1 MLLFIALSCSGDT
14 PGETKTEAT
23 QEPLAGTSLKTVVD
37 GPVGEIGPIGPGEL
51 APPSLDFGD
60 GLKILMVGPTG
71 EQHRPKQAVVVFER
85 PMIPLG
91 ELGTAPVPLSC
102 DSPGEARWAGTTTA
116 VFLPNGGHFPRSTQ
130 VTCTVGKGVTATDG
144 TALSVDLQY
153 SFATTTPSLSW
164 SSPRSGSEQ
173 ADPERP
179 VLLVFDQPVDP
190 EEVQQL
196 VRLTSEGGAPLKVK
210 AERPDPAAFE
220 DERLPKKLERAVALS
235 APMERDTAYTLVLEA
250 GLSGLEG
257 SLGQDEPMQL
267 DFRTYPPADIL
278 DFHPTGTSV
287 DPYTTLRLELAT
299 VTEAEE
305 IASRMTISPPPPDGW
320 DPARAYSWRDF
331 SYSLRLD
338 PMTTYKVTL
347 DKGAKDTHGQDYA
360 TPLEYSFTTGH
371 LRPMVDATSGARI
384 YPANNSTEL
393 PTRTRNVRSLHVGV
407 EALSAAQAMRM
418 MGDYSTFRRG
428 ERSLSEHTTLFDGR
442 DLDDRIHVDTIDLA
456 EDLSE
461 TGHGFVLV
469 ETWSPDWANHKEE
482 PYYNKALLQV
492 TDLGSTLKVHPGGVQ
507 TWVTRLSDGQPVEGA
522 SVTLY
527 RSGKKIWSG
536 PTDADGLAASN
547 DVIQPGWRYWDEDI
561 IALVEFEGDASLTS
575 SEDPHRLDVW
585 DYDVMT
591 SGPDEERTLRG
602 HFFADRGVYKPGDEV
617 HVAGSVRLAHAT
629 GLDVASGAVEW
640 WCEDARGAMLAEGKG
655 RLDEGRLSFDLELP
669 DEMAAGTAGCNIELD
684 AAGLD
689 EDSSWW
695 VAVPVHAYRAPTFRV
710 EVGGPEH
717 ALVGEEFTVSGQ
729 GSYLFGAAMGGASA
743 RWSARTLEIQPS
755 IEGFEEFT
763 VGGDESQAWWDR
775 DYVPSEL
782 LAEGQTQL
790 EDDGS
795 LPIVLTVPQTEEPAT
810 RTVEVEV
817 QVTDEARRTLSNR
830 SHVTVHPSAVY
841 LGLRGVTG
849 LGRVGEGATME
860 LVALSPEG
868 QVLRNTPVEFSVQR
882 RSWDTIR
889 QKGMDG
895 RWEWVST
902 ANDEQ
907 VHRETVT
914 TEAQPMRVGFT
925 PEQGGY
931 YVFTATAQDSE
942 GRATRTELGLYVAGA
957 GATWARGDSNQVE
970 LVPDKRSYSPGETA
984 SVLIKAPKP
993 GMKALVTVER
1003 ERLLTRQVITLQS
1016 EAETLEIPLTEEH
1029 APNVYVSVLLTEGA
1043 PPADSPDAGMPSWY
1057 LGYVEL
1063 DVSPEGRR
1071 LEVEIDPG
1079 RQTFQP
1085 GEQVTLNL
1093 SATRGDEPAA
1103 GARAVVYAVDHGV
1116 LSLTA
1121 YSTPDPFI
1129 HFWAR
1134 HSLNVRT
1141 ADARTRVVDRGSLLA
1156 KGAPAGGDG
1165 GDSGPAMRSRF
1176 ETTPL
1181 WEPDV
1186 VFDEQGLAT
1195 LDFTLPDNLTTFRI
1209 MVVIE
1214 QGEEAF
1220 GSAEHEIQ
1228 VSRPLIANPALPRVF
1243 RVGDTATA
1251 GVVVHNN
1258 RDVERRVAVTADAFG
1273 IELEGS
1279 PTTVTVPAH
1288 SALEVPF
1295 ALSEPVVG
1303 VATFHFDVQ
1312 ADGDRD
1318 RVEAKV
1324 PVLRPVPVETVATA
1338 GSGTQSMTE
1347 TLALVDGAQQ
1357 GVGGLSVSLSPS
1369 VLVGTEASLD
1379 YLIDYPH
1386 GCLEQTSSRLLA
1398 AVLAKELGFERP
1410 KDQADLDS
1418 VVAAGMSRLELFELA
1433 SGGYSYWPGQ
1443 REPSVLATAHVTE
1456 VLHEARR
1463 AGIGEGPREET
1474 ITFLRAFLDG
1484 RWTPT
1489 WWHEDTIWSA
1499 RARVALTLA
1508 RVGEGDSGWNSR
1520 LYEERARLSL
1530 TGRAELL
1537 EAIALTTGPD
1547 SRTDALRAE
1556 LEGNLYVEATRAVV
1570 QDPDSSRWSALM
1582 DGDMGPTAAAV
1593 RALVAAYPQQALL
1606 PRLAEGLVASREQG
1620 RWGNTYTTLKSFQA
1634 LARYV
1639 EVYEKDRAAGAIV
1652 KQGGRKILEASFA
1665 TEPSAEL
1672 FVPIDDIDST
1682 EFSMEPKGGR
1692 LYYELR
1698 LAYGK
1703 DELPARDAGFTVT
1716 RTLTVLEGEGGQSQV
1731 TPGALVQVDLRITT
1745 PIDRSYVAIV
1755 DPLPAGLE
1763 PVNTFF
1769 ATSASSLGE
1778 GGRDSGGY
1786 YGGYYGGFEDTA
1798 ADEGRTWSDWVFNH
1812 REMLDD
1818 RVQLYADW
1826 MPAGVHTY
1834 SYVARATTPGE
1845 YSHPAA
1851 TAEEMYRPENFGRT
1865 EQGRFVVGP
1874 SQVAAAE

>member
-1 MLLFIALSCSGDT
+1 MLLLIAMSCSGD
-14 PGETKTEAT
+14 GALETKTEAT
-23 QEPLAGTSLKTVVD
+23 LEASGGTRLKVVAE

-51 APPSLDFGD
+51 APPSMDFGD
-60 GLKILMVGPTG
+60 GLKVLMVGPTG
-71 EQHRPKQAVVVFER
+71 EQHRPRQAVVVFER

-91 ELGTAPVPLSC
+91 ELGAAKVPLSC

-130 VTCTVGKGVTATDG
+130 VNCTVDKGVAATDG
-144 TALSVDLQY
+144 TALSVDLAF
-153 SFATTTPSLSW
+153 SFATASPALSW
-164 SSPRSGSEQ
+164 SSPSNDSEQ
-173 ADPERP
+173 ADPDRP
-179 VLLVFDQPVDP
+179 LLLVFDQPVDP
-190 EEVQQL
+190 RDVQQL
-196 VRLTSEGGAPLKVK
+196 VTLSGEGGKPLRVK
-210 AERPDPAAFE
+210 AERPDPAKFE
-220 DERLPKKLERAVALS
+220 SERLPRKLERAVALS
-235 APMERDTAYTLVLEA
+235 APMERDTAYSLVIEP

-257 SLGQDEPMQL
+257 ARGGDEPMEFG
-267 DFRTYPPADIL
+267 FRTYPPADVL
-278 DFHPTGTSV
+278 DFGPTGTSV
-287 DPYTTLRLELAT
+287 DPYTTLRLQLAT

-305 IASRMTISPPPPDGW
+305 IASRMTITPEPPDGW
-320 DPARAYSWRDF
+320 DPARAYSWRDWT
-331 SYSLRLD
+331 YSLRLA
-338 PMTTYKVTL
+338 PMTTYKVQL
-347 DKGAKDTHGQDYA
+347 DKGAEDTHGQAYA
-360 TPLEYSFTTGH
+360 TPLEFSFTTGH
-371 LRPMVDATSGARI
+371 LRPMVDAASGARI
-384 YPANNSTEL
+384 YPANNATEL

-407 EALSAAQAMRM
+407 ESLKPAEAMRM
-418 MGDYSTFRRG
+418 MGDYSTFSRSQRR
-428 ERSLSEHTTLFDGR
+428 LSGHSTLFEGR
-442 DLDDRIHVDTIDLA
+442 DLDDRVHVDTIDLA
-456 EDLSE
+456 EHLGE

-469 ETWSPDWANHKEE
+469 ETWSPDWANYQNE

-492 TDLGSTLKVHPGGVQ
+492 TDLGTTLKVHPGGVEV
-507 TWVTRLSDGQPVEGA
+507 WVTSLSQAEPVEAA

-527 RSGKKIWSG
+527 RGGKKIWSG
-536 PTDADGLAASN
+536 LTDADGLANSN

-561 IALVEFEGDASLTS
+561 IALVEHQGDASLTS

-585 DYDVMT
+585 DFDVST
-591 SGPDEERTLRG
+591 SGPDDELDLRG

-617 HVAGSVRLAHAT
+617 HVAGSVRVAHAT
-629 GLDVASGAVEW
+629 GLDIAEGPVEW
-640 WCEDARGAMLAEGKG
+640 WCEDARGAELAEGKG
-655 RLDEGRLSFDLELP
+655 RLDGGRLSFDLQLP
-669 DEMAAGTAGCNIELD
+669 EEMASGAADCTIELE
-684 AAGLD
+684 AAGVQD
-689 EDSSWW
+689 KGSWY
-695 VAVPVHAYRAPTFRV
+695 VQVPVFAYRAPTFRV
-710 EVGGPEH
+710 EVAGPEH
-717 ALVGEEFTVSGQ
+717 ALVGEEFTVTGQ

-743 RWSARTLEIQPS
+743 HWSARTLEIQPS
-755 IEGFEEFT
+755 IPGFEEFT

-775 DYVPSEL
+775 EYTPAEL

-790 EDDGS
+790 EPDGS
-795 LPIVLTVPQTEEPAT
+795 LPITLTVPQTDQPVT

-817 QVTDEARRTLSNR
+817 QVTDEARRALSNR

-849 LGRVGEGATME
+849 LGKAGEGATME

-868 QVLRNTPVEFSVQR
+868 QLLRNTPVEFTVQR

-907 VHRETVT
+907 VHSQTVT
-914 TEAQPMRVGFT
+914 TEAQPKRVGFT
-925 PEQGGY
+925 PDQGGY
-931 YVFTATAQDSE
+931 YVFQAKAQDSE
-942 GRATRTELGLYVAGA
+942 GRATRTELGLYVAGP
-957 GATWARGDSNQVE
+957 GATWARGDDNQVE
-970 LVPDKRSYSPGETA
+970 LVADKRSYAPGETA
-984 SVLIKAPKP
+984 RVLIKAPKA

-1003 ERLLTRQVITLQS
+1003 ERLLYREVVTLES
-1016 EAETLEIPLTEEH
+1016 EAETIEIPLSDEH

-1043 PPADSPDAGMPSWY
+1043 PPADSPEAGMPSWY

-1071 LEVEIDPG
+1071 VEVDIDPG
-1079 RQTFQP
+1079 RDIFQP
-1085 GEQVTLNL
+1085 GERVTLNL
-1093 SATRGDEPAA
+1093 KATRGDEPAA

-1121 YSTPDPFI
+1121 YTTPEPFGR
-1129 HFWAR
+1129 FWAR
-1134 HSLNVRT
+1134 RTLNVRT

-1156 KGAPAGGDG
+1156 KGAPPGGGG
-1165 GDSGPAMRSRF
+1165 GDSGPAMRTRF

-1186 VFDEQGLAT
+1186 VFDEQGQAT
-1195 LDFTLPDNLTTFRI
+1195 LDFELPDNLTTFRI

-1214 QGEEAF
+1214 DGEEAF
-1220 GSAEHEIQ
+1220 GSAEREIQ

-1243 RVGDTATA
+1243 RVGDQATA

-1258 RDVERRVAVTADAFG
+1258 RDEARQVAVTADAFG
-1273 IELEGS
+1273 IELAGS
-1279 PTTVTVPAH
+1279 PVTVTVPAH
-1288 SALEVPF
+1288 GALEVPF

-1303 VATFHFDVQ
+1303 VATFHFDVE
-1312 ADGDRD
+1312 AGGDRD

-1338 GSGTQSMTE
+1338 GSGTETMSE
-1347 TLALVDGAQQ
+1347 TLALVPDAPQ
-1357 GVGGLSVSLSPS
+1357 GVGGLTISLSPS
-1369 VLVGTEASLD
+1369 VLVGTESSLD

-1398 AVLAKELGFERP
+1398 AILAKELGFER
-1410 KDQADLDS
+1410 DEALADLDS
-1418 VVAAGMSRLELFELA
+1418 IVGAGLARVELFELA

-1443 REPSVLATAHVTE
+1443 REPSVLATAHLAE
-1456 VLHEARR
+1456 VLHEAQR
-1463 AGIGEGPREET
+1463 AGLGEGPRPET
-1474 ITFLRAFLDG
+1474 ITFLRGFLDG

-1489 WWHEDTIWSA
+1489 WWSEGTIWSA

-1508 RVGEGDSGWNSR
+1508 RVGEGDAGWNSR
-1520 LYEERARLSL
+1520 LYEERERLSL

-1537 EAIALTTGPD
+1537 EAIALTTGVD
-1547 SRTDALRAE
+1547 SRTAALRGE
-1556 LEGNLYVEATRAVV
+1556 LESNLYVEATRAIV
-1570 QDPDSSRWSALM
+1570 QDPEASRWSALM

-1593 RALVAAYPQQALL
+1593 RALVAAYPQQTLL
-1606 PRLAEGLVASREQG
+1606 PRLAEGLVASRERG
-1620 RWGNTYTTLKSFQA
+1620 HWGNTYTTLKSFQA

-1639 EVYEKDRAAGAIV
+1639 EVYEKDQAAGAIV

-1665 TEPSAEL
+1665 RERSAEL
-1672 FVPIDDIDST
+1672 FVPMDDIESA
-1682 EFSMEPKGGR
+1682 ELSLEPKGGR

-1703 DELPARDAGFTVT
+1703 DVLPARDAGFTVS
-1716 RTLTVLEGEGGQSQV
+1716 RTLTLLEGEGTQSQV
-1731 TPGALVQVDLRITT
+1731 TPGSLVQVDLRIST
-1745 PIDRSYVAIV
+1745 PIDRTYVAIV

-1763 PVNTFF
+1763 AVNTFF
-1769 ATSASSLGE
+1769 ATSASSLGDE
-1778 GGRDSGGY
+1778 GGDSGG

-1798 ADEGRTWSDWVFNH
+1798 ADDGRTWSDWVFNH
-1812 REMLDD
+1812 REILDD

-1834 SYVARATTPGE
+1834 SYVARATTPGT